1 MDSRNVSKTSDQ
13 QDGEGNGEGEIQNDS
28 LVIDLKNY
36 INDTTIKWLPTSIL
50 LDRGK
55 FFHGQRS
62 LVSNSPQGC
71 RVRDNCVT
79 NTFTTFSTIYGD
91 IDSEKQKVDLGSG
104 VGWDG
109 NDDLIEL
116 WVVK

>member
-1 MDSRNVSKTSDQ
+1 M
-13 QDGEGNGEGEIQNDS
+13 
-28 LVIDLKNY
+28 
-36 INDTTIKWLPTSIL
+36 
-50 LDRGK
+50 
-55 FFHGQRS
+55 
-62 LVSNSPQGC
+62 
-71 RVRDNCVT
+71 T